1 MVWGEAPWPGLVG
14 RGKDCGHYFKAYE
27 KPLIQ
32 VRWGGGGGHG
42 GGGEHRHRTK
52 FVFSKDYCGL
62 VVLTTKPWR
71 IPVSAF

>member
-1 MVWGEAPWPGLVG
+1 MVCGEAPLPGLVG

-32 VRWGGGGGHG
+32 FRWGGG

-71 IPVSAF
+71 TPVSAF